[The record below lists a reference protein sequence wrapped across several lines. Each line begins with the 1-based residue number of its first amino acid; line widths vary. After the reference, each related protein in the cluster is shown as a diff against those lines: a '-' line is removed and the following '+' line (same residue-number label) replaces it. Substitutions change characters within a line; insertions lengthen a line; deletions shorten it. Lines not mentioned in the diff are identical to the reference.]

1 MTTPDPMPM
10 PDPTQ
15 VPTPLTEEELAAMP
29 FDVALA
35 EYQAIVARLEAGG
48 LPLEASIVLYERG
61 VALDG
66 HCSRLLADAELRVQR
81 LVEAS
86 GGTAPRLIDLD
97 PGDTA

>member
-1 MTTPDPMPM
+1 MTEPD
-10 PDPTQ
+10 
-15 VPTPLTEEELAAMP
+15 VALAPLTEAELAAMP

-35 EYQAIVARLEAGG
+35 EYQSVVARLEAGG
-48 LPLEASIVLYERG
+48 LPLEASIALYERG

-86 GGTAPRLIDLD
+86 GGQASRLIDLD
-97 PGDTA
+97 PGDSA

>member
-1 MTTPDPMPM
+1 MTEPDDVLP
-10 PDPTQ
+10 
-15 VPTPLTEEELAAMP
+15 PLTEADLAAMP

-35 EYQAIVARLEAGG
+35 EYQAVVARLETGG
-48 LPLEASIVLYERG
+48 LPLEASLALYERG

-86 GGTAPRLIDLD
+86 GGAPPRLIDLD
-97 PGDTA
+97 PGDSA

>member
-1 MTTPDPMPM
+1 MTTPDPTQA
-10 PDPTQ
+10 PTA
-15 VPTPLTEEELAAMP
+15 LTEAELAAMP

-35 EYQAIVARLEAGG
+35 EYQAVVARLETGG
-48 LPLEASIVLYERG
+48 LPLETSIVLYERG

-86 GGTAPRLIDLD
+86 GGGAPRLIDLD
-97 PGDTA
+97 PGDST